1 MARRTRQRR
10 RTASRTA
17 RAERN
22 LAARITIEE
31 GTVTDSIRRDPDEPV
46 IGDETTQASHQETT
60 PSSFADSDET
70 VVQPTRSEQTVS
82 HPETMVTPPSRTRP
96 VSGSHALGGDDF
108 DRTDEDR
115 RREEYGGF
123 NLGAAFFGW
132 LVAIALTVLLA
143 SILGAIAAAV
153 GNELNFTQNDAQRE
167 AGTVGIST
175 AVALLIVLMIA
186 YFAGGYVAGR
196 MSRYDGGR
204 QGMGVWLIGLVV
216 TMLVVLI
223 GIIAGSQYDI
233 FQRIDLPSFPVPTDK
248 LTTGGI
254 IAVAAVLLGTLLAA
268 FLGGKMGER
277 YHRKIDRITA

>member
-1 MARRTRQRR
+1 M
-10 RTASRTA
+10 
-17 RAERN
+17 
-22 LAARITIEE
+22 
-31 GTVTDSIRRDPDEPV
+31 TDSTRRDPEPA
-46 IGDETTQASHQETT
+46 DREETVRASQQETT
-60 PSSFADSDET
+60 RSFSADSDET
-70 VVQPTRSEQTVS
+70 AVQPARSEQTVS
-82 HPETMVTPPSRTRP
+82 HSETIVTPPSRTRT
-96 VSGSHALGGDDF
+96 VSGSHAAGGVDF
-108 DRTDEDR
+108 GRSDEDL

-216 TMLVVLI
+216 TMLVLLI

-254 IAVAAVLLGTLLAA
+254 IAVAAVLVGTLLAA
-268 FLGGKMGER
+268 FVGGKTGER